1 MHPVFTPIRFAPKTL
16 WRKRHELDLSASFT
30 AFLLRQRVAVA
41 GSGDLAR
48 ALVDLGPGVETAL
61 STRMRDDGV
70 ANAVDLQHA
79 YRGVATGK
87 FP

>member
-30 AFLLRQRVAVA
+30 AFLLPQRVAVA

-48 ALVDLGPGVETAL
+48 ALVAAAPSVETAL

-70 ANAVDLQHA
+70 TNAVDLQHA
-79 YRGVATGK
+79 YRGVVTGK